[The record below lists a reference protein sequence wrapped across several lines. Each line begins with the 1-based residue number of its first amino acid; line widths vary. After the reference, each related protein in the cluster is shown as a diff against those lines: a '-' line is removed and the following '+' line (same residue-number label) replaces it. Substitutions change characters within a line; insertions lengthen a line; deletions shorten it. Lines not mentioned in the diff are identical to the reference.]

1 MPGTLLGYVF
11 NKTLSKS
18 IPVYIAES
26 GTGFKRL
33 TGAIDTQVKNL
44 ALSKTKAA
52 FEEGKLFTDD
62 DMKAMEQITI
72 S

>member
-11 NKTLSKS
+11 NKAPSKS
-18 IPVYIAES
+18 IPSKSPSLAPASSASPGPSIRKP
-26 GTGFKRL
+26 KRP
-33 TGAIDTQVKNL
+33 
-44 ALSKTKAA
+44 
-52 FEEGKLFTDD
+52 FEGGKLFTDD